1 MASTSSPPRTQQ
13 SFARPS
19 APVFEPLESISS
31 YPSHLVRWRECADS
45 RYKLSS
51 YVFIGQRTSN
61 LPVRMAF
68 VAGLRS
74 HDDLA
79 QRALAK
85 LLVELEVAP
94 LVGSDYA
101 LFSYALTREP
111 SDDGSESLGCDW
123 LDESSG
129 VQPILQVLESDLA
142 SSDVDGFISIATNER
157 VSGFQFETDSD
168 LIATEVAWPTLEV
181 AGRFVPLADE
191 PVKVLPSAVLR
202 RQRGLGRGVPKQ
214 MFGLTLRTP
223 EFSGPVEQ
231 VSAIVFSSI
240 RVLQEYR
247 RLRRTVVDL

>member
-1 MASTSSPPRTQQ
+1 MASTSSPPQTHF
-13 SFARPS
+13 SRPPG
-19 APVFEPLESISS
+19 PVFEPLENISS
-31 YPSHLVRWRECADS
+31 YPSHLVRWRDCADS
-45 RYKLSS
+45 TYKLSS
-51 YVFIGQRTSN
+51 YVFIGQRTNN

-79 QRALAK
+79 QQALAK

-94 LVGSDYA
+94 LVGRDYA
-101 LFSYALTREP
+101 LFSYAVTRAPGDNETF
-111 SDDGSESLGCDW
+111 GNDW

-157 VSGFQFETDSD
+157 VSGFQFETDSE

-181 AGRFVPLADE
+181 AGRFVRLAEE
-191 PVKVLPSAVLR
+191 PVKVLSSAVLR
-202 RQRGLGRGVPKQ
+202 RQRGLSRGVPKQ
-214 MFGLTLRTP
+214 MFGLTLRTS
-223 EFSGPVEQ
+223 ENSGLEEQ

-247 RLRRTVVDL
+247 RLRRAAVDL

>member
-1 MASTSSPPRTQQ
+1 MASTSSPPRTQF
-13 SFARPS
+13 SRPPGS
-19 APVFEPLESISS
+19 VFEPLESISS

-45 RYKLSS
+45 KYKLSS
-51 YVFIGQRTSN
+51 YVFIGQRTTN

-94 LVGSDYA
+94 LVGRDYA

-111 SDDGSESLGCDW
+111 NDEETFGSDW

-157 VSGFQFETDSD
+157 VSGFQFETDSE
-168 LIATEVAWPTLEV
+168 LIAAEVAWPTLEV

-202 RQRGLGRGVPKQ
+202 RHRGLGRGVPKQ

>member
-1 MASTSSPPRTQQ
+1 MASTSSPPRTQF
-13 SFARPS
+13 SRPPGS
-19 APVFEPLESISS
+19 VFEPLESISS

-51 YVFIGQRTSN
+51 YVFIGQRTTN

-94 LVGSDYA
+94 LVGRDYA

-111 SDDGSESLGCDW
+111 NDEGAETFGSDW

-157 VSGFQFETDSD
+157 VSGFQFETDSE
-168 LIATEVAWPTLEV
+168 LIAAEVAWPTLEV

-223 EFSGPVEQ
+223 EFSGAVEQ

>member
-1 MASTSSPPRTQQ
+1 MASTSSPPRTQFSQ
-13 SFARPS
+13 PPGSE
-19 APVFEPLESISS
+19 FEPLESISS
-31 YPSHLVRWRECADS
+31 YPSHLVRWRECADAK
-45 RYKLSS
+45 YKLTS
-51 YVFIGQRTSN
+51 YVFIGQRTNN

-94 LVGSDYA
+94 LVGRDYA
-101 LFSYALTREP
+101 LFSYSLTREP
-111 SDDGSESLGCDW
+111 SYEAAETSSNDW

-157 VSGFQFETDSD
+157 VSGFQFETDSE

-181 AGRFVPLADE
+181 AGRFVPLAEE
-191 PVKVLPSAVLR
+191 PVKVLPSAILR

-214 MFGLTLRTP
+214 VFGLTLRTP
-223 EFSGPVEQ
+223 ESAGSVEQ

-247 RLRRTVVDL
+247 RLRRAAVDL

>member
-1 MASTSSPPRTQQ
+1 MASTSSPPQVH
-13 SFARPS
+13 FAWLPG
-19 APVFEPLESISS
+19 PGFEPLDSISS

-45 RYKLSS
+45 KLKLSS

-101 LFSYALTREP
+101 LFSYAVMRE
-111 SDDGSESLGCDW
+111 SNDDMGEAFTNDW

-129 VQPILQVLESDLA
+129 VQPILQVLESDMA
-142 SSDVDGFISIATNER
+142 SSDVDGFISIVTNER
-157 VSGFQFETDSD
+157 ANGFRIETDSE
-168 LIATEVAWPTLEV
+168 LIATEVAWPALEV
-181 AGRFVPLADE
+181 AGRFVPLAEE
-191 PVKVLPSAVLR
+191 PVKVLPSAILR
-202 RQRGLGRGVPKQ
+202 RQLGLGRGIPKQ
-214 MFGLTLRTP
+214 MFGLTLHTP
-223 EFSGPVEQ
+223 EDSVPVEQ

-240 RVLQEYR
+240 RVLQAYR
-247 RLRRTVVDL
+247 KLRRAAVDL

>member
-1 MASTSSPPRTQQ
+1 MAPTSLPPRTHF
-13 SFARPS
+13 SRP
-19 APVFEPLESISS
+19 PGTVFEPLESISS

-45 RYKLSS
+45 KYKLTS
-51 YVFIGQRTSN
+51 YVFIGQRTNN

-94 LVGSDYA
+94 LVGRDYA

-111 SDDGSESLGCDW
+111 SDEAAETFGSDW

-157 VSGFQFETDSD
+157 VSGFQFETDSE

-181 AGRFVPLADE
+181 AGRFVPLAEE
-191 PVKVLPSAVLR
+191 PVKVLPSAILR

-223 EFSGPVEQ
+223 EDSGPEEQ

-247 RLRRTVVDL
+247 RLRRAAKDL

>member
-1 MASTSSPPRTQQ
+1 MASTSSPPRTQF
-13 SFARPS
+13 SRP
-19 APVFEPLESISS
+19 PGPELEPLESISS

-45 RYKLSS
+45 KYNLTS
-51 YVFIGQRTSN
+51 YVFIGQRTNN

-94 LVGSDYA
+94 LVGRDYA
-101 LFSYALTREP
+101 LFSYSLTREP
-111 SDDGSESLGCDW
+111 SDEAAESYGSDW

-157 VSGFQFETDSD
+157 VSGFQFETDSE
-168 LIATEVAWPTLEV
+168 LIATEVAWPTMEV
-181 AGRFVPLADE
+181 AGRFVPLAEE
-191 PVKVLPSAVLR
+191 PVKVVPSAILR

-223 EFSGPVEQ
+223 ENAGPVEQ

-247 RLRRTVVDL
+247 RLRRAAVDL

>member
-1 MASTSSPPRTQQ
+1 MASTSSPPQTHFSQ
-13 SFARPS
+13 PPG
-19 APVFEPLESISS
+19 PVFEPLESISS

-51 YVFIGQRTSN
+51 YVFIGQRTNN

-79 QRALAK
+79 QQALAK

-94 LVGSDYA
+94 LVGRDYA
-101 LFSYALTREP
+101 LFSYAVTREP
-111 SDDGSESLGCDW
+111 SDDGAETLGNDR

-157 VSGFQFETDSD
+157 VSGFQFEADSE

-181 AGRFVPLADE
+181 AGRFVRLAEE
-191 PVKVLPSAVLR
+191 PVKVLPSAILR
-202 RQRGLGRGVPKQ
+202 RQRGLGRGVSKQ
-214 MFGLTLRTP
+214 MFGLTLRTS
-223 EFSGPVEQ
+223 EDSGPVEQ

-247 RLRRTVVDL
+247 RLRRAAVDL

>member
-1 MASTSSPPRTQQ
+1 MASTYSPPRTHF
-13 SFARPS
+13 SRPS
-19 APVFEPLESISS
+19 GPVFEPLENISS
-31 YPSHLVRWRECADS
+31 YPSHLVRWRECADL

-51 YVFIGQRTSN
+51 YVFIGQRTNN

-79 QRALAK
+79 QQALAK

-94 LVGSDYA
+94 LVGRDYA
-101 LFSYALTREP
+101 LFSYAVTRAP
-111 SDDGSESLGCDW
+111 SDDGAGIFGHDW

-157 VSGFQFETDSD
+157 VSGFQFETDSE

-181 AGRFVPLADE
+181 AGRFVRLAEE

-214 MFGLTLRTP
+214 MFGLTLRTS
-223 EFSGPVEQ
+223 EDSGLEEQ

-247 RLRRTVVDL
+247 RLRRVARDL

>member
-1 MASTSSPPRTQQ
+1 MTSTSSSPQVQFSRPPG
-13 SFARPS
+13 
-19 APVFEPLESISS
+19 PVFEPLESISS

-45 RYKLSS
+45 KYKLSS
-51 YVFIGQRTSN
+51 YVFIGQRTNN

-94 LVGSDYA
+94 LVGRDYA

-111 SDDGSESLGCDW
+111 NDEGAEAGGNDW

-157 VSGFQFETDSD
+157 VSGFQFETDSE

-191 PVKVLPSAVLR
+191 PVKVLPSAILR
-202 RQRGLGRGVPKQ
+202 RQRGLGHRVAKQ
-214 MFGLTLRTP
+214 MFGLTLRTSGD
-223 EFSGPVEQ
+223 SGPVEQ
-231 VSAIVFSSI
+231 VSAIVFSAI

-247 RLRRTVVDL
+247 RLRRAALDL

>member
-1 MASTSSPPRTQQ
+1 
-13 SFARPS
+13 
-19 APVFEPLESISS
+19 
-31 YPSHLVRWRECADS
+31 
-45 RYKLSS
+45 
-51 YVFIGQRTSN
+51 
-61 LPVRMAF
+61 MAF

-101 LFSYALTREP
+101 LFSYVVTRE
-111 SDDGSESLGCDW
+111 SNGDLGETFTND

-129 VQPILQVLESDLA
+129 VQPVLQVLESDMA

-157 VSGFQFETDSD
+157 VNGFRIETDSE
-168 LIATEVAWPTLEV
+168 LIATEVAWPALEV
-181 AGRFVPLADE
+181 AGRFVPLAEE
-191 PVKVLPSAVLR
+191 PVKVVPSAILR
-202 RQRGLGRGVPKQ
+202 RQRGLGRGIPKQ
-214 MFGLTLRTP
+214 MFGLTLHAP
-223 EFSGPVEQ
+223 EDSGPVEQ

-247 RLRRTVVDL
+247 RLRRAAVDL

>member
-1 MASTSSPPRTQQ
+1 M
-13 SFARPS
+13 
-19 APVFEPLESISS
+19 
-31 YPSHLVRWRECADS
+31 VRWRECADS

-51 YVFIGQRTSN
+51 YVFIGQRTTN

-79 QRALAK
+79 QQALAK

-94 LVGSDYA
+94 LVGRDYA

-111 SDDGSESLGCDW
+111 NDEGAETFGSDW

-157 VSGFQFETDSD
+157 VSGFQFETDSE
-168 LIATEVAWPTLEV
+168 LIAAEVAWPALEV

-214 MFGLTLRTP
+214 MFGLT
-223 EFSGPVEQ
+223 
-231 VSAIVFSSI
+231 
-240 RVLQEYR
+240 
-247 RLRRTVVDL
+247 

>member
-1 MASTSSPPRTQQ
+1 MALTTSPPQVR
-13 SFARPS
+13 FARPPV
-19 APVFEPLESISS
+19 PVFEPLESISS

-45 RYKLSS
+45 KFKLSS
-51 YVFIGQRTSN
+51 YVFIGQRTTN

-101 LFSYALTREP
+101 LFSYAVSRELNDEVGEALTN
-111 SDDGSESLGCDW
+111 DW

-129 VQPILQVLESDLA
+129 VQPILQVLESDMA
-142 SSDVDGFISIATNER
+142 SSDVDGFVSIATDER
-157 VSGFQFETDSD
+157 VSGFQIETDSE
-168 LIATEVAWPTLEV
+168 LIATEVAWPALEV
-181 AGRFVPLADE
+181 AGRFVPLAEE
-191 PVKVLPSAVLR
+191 PVKVLPSAILR
-202 RQRGLGRGVPKQ
+202 RQRGLGRGIPKQ

-223 EFSGPVEQ
+223 DSSGPVEQ

-247 RLRRTVVDL
+247 RLRRAAKDL

>member
-1 MASTSSPPRTQQ
+1 MASTSSPPRTHF
-13 SFARPS
+13 SRPQG
-19 APVFEPLESISS
+19 PVFEPLENISS
-31 YPSHLVRWRECADS
+31 YPSHLVRWRECEDS

-51 YVFIGQRTSN
+51 YVFIGQRTNN

-74 HDDLA
+74 HDNLA
-79 QRALAK
+79 QQALAK

-94 LVGSDYA
+94 LVGRDYA
-101 LFSYALTREP
+101 LFSYAVTRAP
-111 SDDGSESLGCDW
+111 SDDGAETYGNDW

-157 VSGFQFETDSD
+157 VSGFQFETDSE

-181 AGRFVPLADE
+181 AGRFVRLAEE

-214 MFGLTLRTP
+214 MFGLTLQTS
-223 EFSGPVEQ
+223 EDSGLEEQ

-247 RLRRTVVDL
+247 RLRRAAVDL